1 MSAWIPSC
9 VRGGRVIVGEG
20 CYARIMTFE
29 QARVDHAG
37 VGWKEMDAKR

>member
-1 MSAWIPSC
+1 MSAWIPWC
-9 VRGGRVIVGEG
+9 ARAGRVIVGEG
-20 CYARIMTFE
+20 RYARIVTFE